1 MKRRHEERHSSLAAR
16 ERGRPCFHSTGKSEA
31 EQRRDLEPAGYRD
44 REGSEQLKSIV
55 FDMEGQVRKL
65 SCLLL
70 KNKASERELD
80 ESIKHLTA
88 FQDPDIDQVFSVKA
102 PLHRQ

>member
-1 MKRRHEERHSSLAAR
+1 
-16 ERGRPCFHSTGKSEA
+16 
-31 EQRRDLEPAGYRD
+31 
-44 REGSEQLKSIV
+44 
-55 FDMEGQVRKL
+55 MEGQVRKL